1 MNVHQV
7 NIALFLLFVITTH
20 VLFLVHVK
28 SVPMNRWLSPN
39 IATWTSEVSLRGTV
53 ENMDRTMSLLTY
65 GANEEAS
72 EFTPQQGKGARV
84 LILAYP
90 R

>member
-1 MNVHQV
+1 MKISSKMFSRKRSLYIVCIITFFIWLV
-7 NIALFLLFVITTH
+7 IPTPKESLFALDTAETT
-20 VLFLVHVK
+20 
-28 SVPMNRWLSPN
+28 
-39 IATWTSEVSLRGTV
+39 
-53 ENMDRTMSLLTY
+53 SLLTY

-72 EFTPQQGKGARV
+72 EFTPQHGKGARV